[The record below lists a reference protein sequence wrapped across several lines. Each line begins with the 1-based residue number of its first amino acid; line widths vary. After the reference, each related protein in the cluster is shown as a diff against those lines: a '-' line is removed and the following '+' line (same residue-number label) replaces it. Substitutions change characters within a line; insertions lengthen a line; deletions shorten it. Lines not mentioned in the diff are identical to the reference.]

1 VRPGCAEGDNDVSY
15 RNSNR
20 GGFTRS
26 RLGTAIAITIGTAIA
41 LGGCAANPGSGPTEI
56 TFHMSKPEAIPF
68 FRDLVGQF
76 NDEQSEIEV
85 VLDTASNLSAGF
97 LRGNPPDV
105 GLLNYNM
112 EMSRFMERGA
122 LSDLSDMPEAD
133 RIRPD
138 VQELVDQYAT
148 YPGRT
153 SVLPYSV
160 AAASVIYNVQMFEE
174 NGIEIPETWDELIEV
189 CETLQAAGITPIYS
203 TFKEPWSVGQ
213 GLFDY
218 TVGGSIDVA
227 DFYDQLNE
235 LGTEVGPNSP
245 VSFQKTLKEP
255 VAKMVELAGY
265 SNEDAASR
273 SYGDG
278 NVAFAKG
285 EAAMYLQGPWALGE
299 IAKTNPDLEL
309 GTFPLPVTD
318 DPDDLKVRV
327 NLDLALWI
335 PEVNPNK
342 DAAREF
348 VSFLMEQQRMD
359 EYNAEFLG
367 FGTTE
372 DAAPATDERI
382 LGMQEYYDE
391 AKFYQGASKF
401 IPLSIPTDNYMQ
413 AVVTGADPNAMLKR
427 LDADWARLALRG

>member
-1 VRPGCAEGDNDVSY
+1 MSHRRSTRP
-15 RNSNR
+15 
-20 GGFTRS
+20 
-26 RLGTAIAITIGTAIA
+26 RLAVTLASILGATLA
-41 LGGCAANPGSGPTEI
+41 LGGCAVSPGGGPSEL

-68 FRDLVGQF
+68 FRELTEQF
-76 NDEQSEIEV
+76 NAEQDEV
-85 VLDTASNLSAGF
+85 KVTLDTASNLSAGF

-133 RIRPD
+133 RIRED
-138 VQELVDQYAT
+138 VQDLVNQYPT
-148 YPGRT
+148 YPGKT

-160 AAASVIYNVQMFEE
+160 AAASVIYNVQLFED
-174 NGIEIPETWDELIEV
+174 NGIEIPTTWDELIEV

-218 TVGGSIDVA
+218 IVGGSIDVA
-227 DFYDQLNE
+227 DFYDKLNE
-235 LGTEVGPNSP
+235 EGTNVGPNSS
-245 VSFQKTLKEP
+245 VSFQKTLREP
-255 VAKMVELAGY
+255 VEKMVQLAGY

-285 EAAMYLQGPWALGE
+285 EAAMYMQGPWALGE

-309 GTFPLPVTD
+309 GTFPLPATN

-335 PEVNPNK
+335 PEVSDNK
-342 DAAREF
+342 EAARQF
-348 VSFLMEQQRMD
+348 VSYLMQQDIMD

-367 FGTTE
+367 FGTTK
-372 DAAPATDERI
+372 DAAPATDPRI

-391 AKFYQGASKF
+391 GKFYQGASKF
-401 IPLSIPTDNYMQ
+401 ISLSIPTDNYMQ
-413 AVVTGADPNAMLKR
+413 AVVTGGDPDAALRR
-427 LDADWARLALRG
+427 LDADWARLALRA

>member
-1 VRPGCAEGDNDVSY
+1 VSY
-15 RNSNR
+15 
-20 GGFTRS
+20 TRS
-26 RLGTAIAITIGTAIA
+26 TRVQLGGLVALALGTTLA
-41 LGGCAANPGSGPTEI
+41 LGGCAASPGAGPTEI

-68 FRDLVGQF
+68 FRDLATQF
-76 NDEQSEIEV
+76 NGEQEEV
-85 VLDTASNLSAGF
+85 RVSLDTASNLSAGF

-122 LSDLSDMPEAD
+122 LSDLSDMPEAE

-138 VQELVDQYAT
+138 VQDLVDQYAT

-160 AAASVIYNVQMFEE
+160 AAASVIYNVQMFED
-174 NGIEIPETWDELIEV
+174 NGLEVPTTWSELIEV
-189 CETLQAAGITPIYS
+189 CNTLRDAGITPIYS
-203 TFKEPWSVGQ
+203 TYKEPWTVGQ

-227 DFYDQLNE
+227 GFYEEMNE
-235 LGTEVGPNSP
+235 LGTEVGPDSP
-245 VSFQKTLKEP
+245 VSFEKTLKEP
-255 VAKMVELAGY
+255 VEKMVELAGY
-265 SNEDAASR
+265 SNPDAESR
-273 SYGDG
+273 GYGDG
-278 NVAFAKG
+278 NVAFANG

-299 IAKTNPDLEL
+299 IAKTNPDLQL

-318 DPDDLKVRV
+318 DPEDRKVRV

-335 PEVNPNK
+335 PEASTDK
-342 DAAREF
+342 DAARQF
-348 VSFLMEQQRMD
+348 VSYLMQKAVMD
-359 EYNAEFLG
+359 EYNAQFLA
-367 FGTTE
+367 FGTTT

-391 AKFYQGASKF
+391 ARFYQGPSRA
-401 IPLSIPTDNYMQ
+401 IPLTIPTDNYLQ
-413 AVVTGADPNAMLKR
+413 AVVTGASVDRTLQQ
-427 LDADWARLALRG
+427 LDDDWARLALRG

>member
-1 VRPGCAEGDNDVSY
+1 
-15 RNSNR
+15 
-20 GGFTRS
+20 
-26 RLGTAIAITIGTAIA
+26 
-41 LGGCAANPGSGPTEI
+41 
-56 TFHMSKPEAIPF
+56 
-68 FRDLVGQF
+68 
-76 NDEQSEIEV
+76 
-85 VLDTASNLSAGF
+85 
-97 LRGNPPDV
+97 
-105 GLLNYNM
+105 LLNYNM

-138 VQELVDQYAT
+138 VQELVDQYPT
-148 YPGRT
+148 YPGKT

-160 AAASVIYNVQMFEE
+160 AAASVIYNVQMFED
-174 NGIEIPETWDELIEV
+174 NNIEVPTTWDELIEV

-218 TVGGSIDVA
+218 IVGGSIDVA
-227 DFYDQLNE
+227 DFYEQMNE
-235 LGTEVGPNSP
+235 LGTDVGPNAP
-245 VSFQKTLKEP
+245 VSFQKTLDES
-255 VAKMVELAGY
+255 VEKMVQLAQY

-285 EAAMYLQGPWALGE
+285 EAAMYMQGPWALGE

-309 GTFPLPVTD
+309 GTFPLPATN

-335 PEVNPNK
+335 PEVSDNK
-342 DAAREF
+342 DGARQF
-348 VSFLMEQQRMD
+348 VSYLMQQDIMD

-367 FGTTE
+367 FGTTK
-372 DAAPATDERI
+372 DAAPATDPRI

-391 AKFYQGASKF
+391 GKFYQGASKF
-401 IPLSIPTDNYMQ
+401 ISLSIPTDNYMQ
-413 AVVTGADPNAMLKR
+413 AVVTGGDPDAALRR

>member
-1 VRPGCAEGDNDVSY
+1 VSY
-15 RNSNR
+15 
-20 GGFTRS
+20 TRS
-26 RLGTAIAITIGTAIA
+26 TRVQFGGLLALALGTTLA
-41 LGGCAANPGSGPTEI
+41 LGGCAASPGAGPTEI

-68 FRDLVGQF
+68 FRDLAAQF
-76 NDEQSEIEV
+76 NDEQAEV
-85 VLDTASNLSAGF
+85 QVSLDTASNLSAGF

-122 LSDLSDMPEAD
+122 LSDLSDMPEAE

-138 VQELVDQYAT
+138 VQDLVNQYAT

-160 AAASVIYNVQMFEE
+160 AAASVIYNVQMFEDNALE
-174 NGIEIPETWDELIEV
+174 VPTTWTELIEV
-189 CETLQAAGITPIYS
+189 CNTLQDAGITPIYS
-203 TFKEPWSVGQ
+203 TYKEPWTVGQ

-227 DFYDQLNE
+227 GFYEEMNE
-235 LGTEVGPNSP
+235 LGTEVGPDSP
-245 VSFQKTLKEP
+245 VSFEKTLKEP
-255 VAKMVELAGY
+255 VEKMVELAGY
-265 SNEDAASR
+265 SNPDAESR
-273 SYGDG
+273 GYGDG
-278 NVAFAKG
+278 NVAFANG

-299 IAKTNPDLEL
+299 IAKTNPDLQL

-318 DPDDLKVRV
+318 DPEDRKVRV

-335 PEVNPNK
+335 PEASTDK
-342 DAAREF
+342 DAARQF
-348 VSFLMEQQRMD
+348 VSYLMQKEVMD
-359 EYNAEFLG
+359 EYNAQFLA
-367 FGTTE
+367 FGTTT

-391 AKFYQGASKF
+391 ARFYQGPSRA
-401 IPLSIPTDNYMQ
+401 IPLTIPTDNYLQ
-413 AVVTGADPNAMLKR
+413 AVVTGASVDRTLQQ
-427 LDADWARLALRG
+427 LDDDWARLALRG

>member
-1 VRPGCAEGDNDVSY
+1 M
-15 RNSNR
+15 SNQES
-20 GGFTRS
+20 TRS
-26 RLGTAIAITIGTAIA
+26 RVRIA
-41 LGGCAANPGSGPTEI
+41 LATILGASLLLSGCAAGGGGGRSEI

-68 FRDLVGQF
+68 FRELTEQF
-76 NDEQSEIEV
+76 NSQQNDVEV
-85 VLDTASNLSAGF
+85 TLDTASNLSAGF

-138 VQELVDQYAT
+138 VQELVDQYPT
-148 YPGRT
+148 YPGKT

-160 AAASVIYNVQMFEE
+160 AAASVIYNVQMFEDNDVE
-174 NGIEIPETWDELIEV
+174 VPTTWDELIEV

-218 TVGGSIDVA
+218 IVGGSIDVA
-227 DFYDQLNE
+227 DFYEQMNE
-235 LGTEVGPNSP
+235 LGTEVGPNAP
-245 VSFQKTLKEP
+245 VSFQKTLDES
-255 VAKMVELAGY
+255 VEKMVQLAQY

-285 EAAMYLQGPWALGE
+285 EAAMYMQGPWALGE

-309 GTFPLPVTD
+309 GTFPLPATN

-335 PEVNPNK
+335 PEVSDNK
-342 DAAREF
+342 DGARQF
-348 VSFLMEQQRMD
+348 VSYLMQQDIMD

-367 FGTTE
+367 FGTTK
-372 DAAPATDERI
+372 DAAPATDPRI

-391 AKFYQGASKF
+391 GKFYQGASKF
-401 IPLSIPTDNYMQ
+401 ISLSIPTDNYMQ
-413 AVVTGADPNAMLKR
+413 AVVTGGDPDAALRR

>member
-1 VRPGCAEGDNDVSY
+1 MSY
-15 RNSNR
+15 SNSGRLRR
-20 GGFTRS
+20 G
-26 RLGTAIAITIGTAIA
+26 IALAAVAAAVVT
-41 LGGCAANPGSGPTEI
+41 LGGCAGTAGGGPAEI

-68 FRDLVGQF
+68 FRDLTAQF
-76 NDEQSEIEV
+76 NAEQSDV
-85 VLDTASNLSAGF
+85 RVTLDTASNLSAGF

-122 LSDLSDMPEAD
+122 LSDLSDMPEAE

-138 VQELVDQYAT
+138 VQDLVDQYAT

-160 AAASVIYNVQMFEE
+160 AAASVIYNVQMFED
-174 NGIEIPETWDELIEV
+174 NGLSVPTTWDELIAV
-189 CETLQAAGITPIYS
+189 CDTLEAAGITPIYS
-203 TFKEPWSVGQ
+203 TYKEPWTVGQ

-227 DFYDQLNE
+227 DFYEQMDE
-235 LGTEVGPNSP
+235 EGTAVGPDSA
-245 VSFQKTLKEP
+245 VSFQKTLHDP
-255 VAKMVELAGY
+255 VERMVELAGY
-265 SNEDAASR
+265 SNGDAESR
-273 SYGDG
+273 GYGDG
-278 NVAFAKG
+278 NVAFANE

-299 IAKTNPDLEL
+299 IAKTNPDLVL

-335 PEVNPNK
+335 PEASDDK
-342 DAAREF
+342 EAARQF
-348 VSFLMEQQRMD
+348 VSYLMQQDVMD
-359 EYNAEFLG
+359 EYNAEFLA

-382 LGMQEYYDE
+382 LGMQAYYDE
-391 AKFYQGASKF
+391 AKFYQGPSRAV
-401 IPLSIPTDNYMQ
+401 PLTIPTDNYLQ
-413 AVVTGADPNAMLKR
+413 AIVTGADIDRMLGQ
-427 LDADWARLALRG
+427 LDDDWARLALRG

>member
-1 VRPGCAEGDNDVSY
+1 MQL
-15 RNSNR
+15 
-20 GGFTRS
+20 GGVLALV
-26 RLGTAIAITIGTAIA
+26 LGTTTA
-41 LGGCAANPGSGPTEI
+41 LGGCAASPGDGPVEI

-68 FRDLVGQF
+68 FRDLAEQF
-76 NDEQSEIEV
+76 NAEQTEV
-85 VLDTASNLSAGF
+85 EVSLDTASNLSAGF

-122 LSDLSDMPEAD
+122 LSDLSDLPEAA

-138 VQELVDQYAT
+138 VQDLVDQYAT

-160 AAASVIYNVQMFEE
+160 AAASVIYNAQMFED
-174 NGIEIPETWDELIEV
+174 NGLEVPTTWDELIAV
-189 CETLQAAGITPIYS
+189 CDTLQAAGITPIYS
-203 TFKEPWSVGQ
+203 TYKEPWTVGQ

-218 TVGGSIDVA
+218 TVGGTIDVA
-227 DFYDQLNE
+227 DFYDQMNE
-235 LGTEVGPNSP
+235 LGTEVGPDSP

-255 VAKMVELAGY
+255 VERMVELAAY
-265 SNEDAASR
+265 SNPDANSR
-273 SYGDG
+273 GYGDG
-278 NVAFAKG
+278 NVAFANG

-299 IAKTNPDLEL
+299 IAKTDPDLQL

-318 DPDDLKVRV
+318 DPDDRKVRV

-335 PEVNPNK
+335 PEASTDK
-342 DAAREF
+342 EAARQF
-348 VSFLMEQQRMD
+348 VSYLMQPEVMD
-359 EYNAEFLG
+359 AYNAQFLA
-367 FGTTE
+367 FGTTT

-391 AKFYQGASKF
+391 AKFYQGPSRA
-401 IPLSIPTDNYMQ
+401 IPLTIPTDNYLQ
-413 AVVTGADPNAMLKR
+413 AIVTGAEDIDSMLAQ
-427 LDADWARLALRG
+427 LDDDWARLALRG